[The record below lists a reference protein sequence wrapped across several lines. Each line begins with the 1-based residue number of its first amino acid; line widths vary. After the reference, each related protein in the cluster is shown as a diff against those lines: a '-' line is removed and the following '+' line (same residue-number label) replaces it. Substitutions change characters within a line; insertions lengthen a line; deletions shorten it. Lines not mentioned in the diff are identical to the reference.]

1 MYQLQFFEVR
11 FLDTIGTYIHDIHTH
26 THAHIQTCRHTDR
39 HTDIYIYMYN
49 IITIHYIETY
59 RHKNIQM
66 CYICSVPFFC
76 GEVPRRYNTESIYAH
91 TVIVV
96 CSGAQSNIEKHYLNR
111 FVSLF
116 LVHTPDKMH
125 YRISSK
131 ARFPFGCFLGQ
142 LKEKNHIDK
151 TGQIVGGALKS
162 CFLVPA
168 PSKQMNMKK

>member
-1 MYQLQFFEVR
+1 M
-11 FLDTIGTYIHDIHTH
+11 TYIHTH
-26 THAHIQTCRHTDR
+26 THTDMQTYRQTYRH
-39 HTDIYIYMYN
+39 IYIYN

-59 RHKNIQM
+59 RHEKHTDVLHM
-66 CYICSVPFFC
+66 FGSFFC

-151 TGQIVGGALKS
+151 TGQIVGGALKP

>member
-1 MYQLQFFEVR
+1 MF
-11 FLDTIGTYIHDIHTH
+11 G
-26 THAHIQTCRHTDR
+26 
-39 HTDIYIYMYN
+39 
-49 IITIHYIETY
+49 
-59 RHKNIQM
+59 
-66 CYICSVPFFC
+66 SFFC

-131 ARFPFGCFLGQ
+131 ARFPFGCVQGQ
-142 LKEKNHIDK
+142 LKKNNIDK
-151 TGQIVGGALKS
+151 TGKIVGGALKP

-168 PSKQMNMKK
+168 PNKQMNMKKMKVVLLFFFTCLFLVSVSSQLAKAASLCHPISHNQPSRKCVVFHGFS

>member
-1 MYQLQFFEVR
+1 MF
-11 FLDTIGTYIHDIHTH
+11 G
-26 THAHIQTCRHTDR
+26 
-39 HTDIYIYMYN
+39 
-49 IITIHYIETY
+49 
-59 RHKNIQM
+59 
-66 CYICSVPFFC
+66 SFFC

-116 LVHTPDKMH
+116 LVHTPDKMR

-131 ARFPFGCFLGQ
+131 ASFPFGCFQGQ
-142 LKEKNHIDK
+142 LKKNNIDK
-151 TGQIVGGALKS
+151 TGPIVGGALKP

-168 PSKQMNMKK
+168 PSKQINMKKMKIVLLFFLHAFFCFLFPHNKPKQLYYATQFPTTSPPENVWFFMVFLE